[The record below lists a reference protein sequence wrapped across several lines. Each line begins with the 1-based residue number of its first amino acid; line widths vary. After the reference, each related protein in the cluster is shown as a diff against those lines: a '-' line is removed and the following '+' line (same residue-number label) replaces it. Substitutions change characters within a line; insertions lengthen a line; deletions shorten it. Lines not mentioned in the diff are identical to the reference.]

1 MIIKSFC
8 SEGMSTSLL
17 ANKMQDKSDL
27 DGLGYTI
34 SAHGISDIVAQSKGV
49 DLILLASQIS
59 YMESNVRKEIKGS
72 RILIIDRLD
81 YGRLR
86 VDEILKMATIK

>member
-1 MIIKSFC
+1 MIIKLFC
-8 SEGMSTSLL
+8 SGGMSTSLL
-17 ANKMQDKSDL
+17 AKKMQDKSDL

-59 YMESNVRKEIKGS
+59 YMESNIRKEIKGS
-72 RILIIDRLD
+72 KILIIDRLD

-86 VDEILKMATIK
+86 VDKILKMVNI

>member
-1 MIIKSFC
+1 MIIKLFC
-8 SEGMSTSLL
+8 SGGMSTSLL

-59 YMESNVRKEIKGS
+59 YMESNIRKEIKGS
-72 RILIIDRLD
+72 KILIIDRLD

-86 VDEILKMATIK
+86 VDKILKMVNI

>member
-1 MIIKSFC
+1 MIIKLFC
-8 SEGMSTSLL
+8 SGGMSTSLL
-17 ANKMQDKSDL
+17 AKKMQDKSDL

-34 SAHGISDIVAQSKGV
+34 SAHGISDIVAESKGV

-59 YMESNVRKEIKGS
+59 YMESNMRKENKGS
-72 RILIIDRLD
+72 KILIIDRLD

-86 VDEILKMATIK
+86 VDKILKMVNI

>member
-1 MIIKSFC
+1 MIIKLFC
-8 SEGMSTSLL
+8 SGGMSTSLL

-72 RILIIDRLD
+72 RFLIIDRLD

-86 VDEILKMATIK
+86 VDEILKMARVE

>member
-1 MIIKSFC
+1 MIIKLFC
-8 SEGMSTSLL
+8 SGGMSTSLL
-17 ANKMQDKSDL
+17 AKKMQDKSDL

-34 SAHGISDIVAQSKGV
+34 SAHGISDIVAESKGA
-49 DLILLASQIS
+49 DLILLAPQIS
-59 YMESNVRKEIKGS
+59 YIESNVRKEIKES

-86 VDEILKMATIK
+86 VDEILKMVNI

>member
-1 MIIKSFC
+1 MIIKLFC
-8 SEGMSTSLL
+8 SGGMSTSLL
-17 ANKMQDKSDL
+17 AKKMQDKSDL

-34 SAHGISDIVAQSKGV
+34 SAHGISDIVAESKGV
-49 DLILLASQIS
+49 DLILLAPQIS
-59 YMESNVRKEIKGS
+59 YMESNVRKEIKES

-86 VDEILKMATIK
+86 VDEILKMAIV

>member
-1 MIIKSFC
+1 MIIKLFC
-8 SEGMSTSLL
+8 SGGMSTSLL

-72 RILIIDRLD
+72 RFLIIDRLD

>member
-1 MIIKSFC
+1 MIIKLFC
-8 SEGMSTSLL
+8 FGGMSTSLL
-17 ANKMQDKSDL
+17 AKKMQDKSDL

-59 YMESNVRKEIKGS
+59 YMESNIRKEIKGS
-72 RILIIDRLD
+72 KILIIDRLD

-86 VDEILKMATIK
+86 VDKILKMVNI

>member
-1 MIIKSFC
+1 MIIKLFC
-8 SEGMSTSLL
+8 SWGMSTSLL

-34 SAHGISDIVAQSKGV
+34 SAQGISDIVAQSKCV

-86 VDEILKMATIK
+86 VDEILKMATVE